1 MRRPRANQFREP
13 SRFKKGPIVWNEV
26 WRIARG
32 PIIAFT
38 LVVAIV
44 YLLRQLGAG

>member
-13 SRFKKGPIVWNEV
+13 PRFKKGPIDWAEV

-38 LVVAIV
+38 LVGTIV